1 MIKTDLVKGVS
12 ITTGFTQADVTRVI
26 DATLSAIKAGIQAG
40 EKIDLRG
47 FGIFSLAT
55 RAARN
60 GRNPITG
67 DVVAIPEKKVVK
79 FKPSKDLKAAVNG

>member
-1 MIKTDLVKGVS
+1 MFKADLVKAVS
-12 ITTGFTQADVTRVI
+12 TTTGFTQADVTNVI
-26 DATLSAIKAGIQAG
+26 DTTLDAIKAGIQAG

-67 DVVAIPEKKVVK
+67 DVVAIPEKKIVK
-79 FKPSKDLKAAVNG
+79 FKPSKGLKDAVNA